1 MGKDIR
7 GIKRGKYNCG
17 ECDDFMRS
25 DGVKCGYC
33 GCFANSPFEK
43 GSRSSDSVSE
53 QQEGK
58 SNAGTGA
65 NGNTSQLRPRSRGP
79 GGACPPIFLKF

>member
-1 MGKDIR
+1 MDTVVVCQLAIR
-7 GIKRGKYNCG
+7 KRIL
-17 ECDDFMRS
+17 
-25 DGVKCGYC
+25 
-33 GCFANSPFEK
+33 AP
-43 GSRSSDSVSE
+43 DSVSE
-53 QQEGK
+53 QQEDK

>member
-7 GIKRGKYNCG
+7 GIKRGKYDCG

-33 GCFANSPFEK
+33 GCLPTRHSK
-43 GSRSSDSVSE
+43 KDSCSSDSVSE
-53 QQEGK
+53 QPEDK

-65 NGNTSQLRPRSRGP
+65 NGNTSQLRPRSRSP
-79 GGACPPIFLKF
+79 GGACPPVFLKF

>member
-33 GCFANSPFEK
+33 GCLPTRHSKKDLAPLTLF
-43 GSRSSDSVSE
+43 RSSKKANQMRERE
-53 QQEGK
+53 QMAILVNCDLG
-58 SNAGTGA
+58 AGA
-65 NGNTSQLRPRSRGP
+65 RGVRAP
-79 GGACPPIFLKF
+79 QYF